1 MEGLRPHGARGPPHK
16 STTDVNTNH
25 LFSSWEQCLGHA
37 EGQDYPLAALPRI
50 HAERAPEAALCQLT
64 NGPPCTGLWGKFSI
78 LQSTKTQRTA
88 KLANW
93 AKGGSSTSP
102 FWGLWPWPPHGPDP
116 AAAQLPPSPSRTDCD
131 DHSK

>member
-16 STTDVNTNH
+16 STTDVNTNQ

-64 NGPPCTGLWGKFSI
+64 NSPPLHRAVGEVFNFAEHKDTE
-78 LQSTKTQRTA
+78 
-88 KLANW
+88 N
-93 AKGGSSTSP
+93 SSP
-102 FWGLWPWPPHGPDP
+102 R
-116 AAAQLPPSPSRTDCD
+116 QLG
-131 DHSK
+131 